1 MGGTSFLARSGEVVC
16 WCVGHLY
23 AHRTWKSRRR
33 HATRRIA
40 RGSVGTVS
48 TSPVGD
54 GRPPALLDTA
64 GMVLPSPVVDGCPPC
79 RPSVPLS
86 GHHAE
91 RSRRPATRSQYPV
104 PGGCLQRLTTLAGYE
119 GAVRSPHASMLWSLL
134 GPPASGSPIV
144 TSHQTPPLDYGTA
157 SRKSSQAARMLVLC
171 RTKAVN

>member
-1 MGGTSFLARSGEVVC
+1 MLVCRTSLCTPDVEIQASTC
-16 WCVGHLY
+16 HS
-23 AHRTWKSRRR
+23 AD
-33 HATRRIA
+33 A

-64 GMVLPSPVVDGCPPC
+64 GMVLLSPVVDGCPPC
-79 RPSVPLS
+79 RPSVLLS

-91 RSRRPATRSQYPV
+91 RSRRPATRSRYPV
-104 PGGCLQRLTTLAGYE
+104 PGGCLQRPTTLAGYE
-119 GAVRSPHASMLWSLL
+119 GAVRSTHVSMLWSLL

-157 SRKSSQAARMLVLC
+157 CANHRRQPECCPGPGPSIDPARS
-171 RTKAVN
+171 